1 MEDAGTRAAV
11 AEDTLFS
18 GITLLDQ
25 RGETVSSAELRG
37 KSVGLLFCDGSSPV
51 CLSILPF
58 LIQFYNSV
66 NCGGLIKKI
75 EIVYVSCDETRETFE
90 RNILRMPWL
99 HLDFDDTVRPILRHR
114 YNVMAVDTAYG
125 SFSSMEIPS
134 IVVVDNRG
142 GEVQRFPLYHGREES
157 NQVLKR
163 WDWRNSAFA

>member
-18 GITLLDQ
+18 GITLLNQ
-25 RGETVSSAELRG
+25 RGETVNSAELRG

-58 LIQFYNSV
+58 LIQVNIRYNSSGNFSQFYNSV

-125 SFSSMEIPS
+125 KFPWQKSM
-134 IVVVDNRG
+134 V
-142 GEVQRFPLYHGREES
+142 YCT
-157 NQVLKR
+157 
-163 WDWRNSAFA
+163 AA